1 MKQRN
6 IAIKLNM
13 LYLIFFGAAACYYP
27 FLTPFFQSKG
37 LSYSQIGILLSLNSI
52 MAIIFQPLWGYITDK
67 ALNKKTSLIIA
78 MMSSGLLILNFIYA
92 RNFYFISLSVAIFM
106 IFLSGIGPIMDAY
119 CYEIIALNKKLQYG
133 RIRLMGSMGYATAAL
148 LIGFVIKNYG
158 NNSPFVIYLA
168 FMCLC
173 VIIIK
178 SIDYKGQKSS
188 VVLNLK
194 SLGELLKDKK
204 FIWFLISVMTLNI
217 SMGTNSSYISVLI
230 EKTGGNISNLG
241 FLWFVIAMSEL
252 PAFFFGNKLLKKF
265 GTLNLFY
272 LSIALFS
279 LRLFLD
285 SVAIN
290 YYMVIAIQA
299 MQAITFPLY
308 LMATLQFIN
317 ENIKQEL
324 RTSSI
329 AIYSAMGG
337 GLGGFIGNMSG
348 GMLLEIIDVFTLYK
362 VLAIIAIVA
371 LVIALKLKKL

>member
-6 IAIKLNM
+6 IAIKLNI

-67 ALNKKTSLIIA
+67 RLNKKASLLIA
-78 MMSSGLLILNFIYA
+78 MVSSGLLILNFTYVK
-92 RNFYFISLSVAIFM
+92 NFYFIGLSVAMFM
-106 IFLSGIGPIMDAY
+106 IFLSGIAPIMDAY
-119 CYEIIALNKKLQYG
+119 CYEIIGLNKKLQYG
-133 RIRLMGSMGYATAAL
+133 RIRLMGSIGYATAAL

-158 NNSPFVIYLA
+158 NNSPFVVYLV

-173 VIIIK
+173 VLIIK

-217 SMGTNSSYISVLI
+217 SMGTNSNYISVLI

-285 SVAIN
+285 SIAIN
-290 YYMVIAIQA
+290 YYMVIAI
-299 MQAITFPLY
+299 QAITFPLY

-329 AIYSAMGG
+329 AIYSAIGG

-348 GMLLEIIDVFTLYK
+348 GMLLEILDVFMLYK
-362 VLAIIAIVA
+362 ILAIIAAVA